1 GQVVGPDLTTIG
13 ANRSATDLLESIV
26 FPSASIVR
34 DYSTYQVLTLGGR
47 VFSGILVSESSDG
60 IELQQASGK
69 SVRILQSEVERIV
82 PGSVSIMPAGLEQTL
97 TEDELVDIVKYLQ
110 SLK

>member
-1 GQVVGPDLTTIG
+1 MGPDLTTIG

-34 DYSTYQVLTLGGR
+34 DYSTYQVLTLNGR
-47 VFSGILVSESSDG
+47 VFSGILVSESSEA
-60 IELQQASGK
+60 ILLQQASGK
-69 SVRILQSEVERIV
+69 SVRILQSDIERID
-82 PGSVSIMPAGLEQTL
+82 PGSVSIMPAGLEQAL